1 MAEALD
7 PQTSPSASDADSI
20 AEPRT
25 ASDDSMATSR
35 ELDRMDVIRHF
46 ENGLGIED
54 NHRVT

>member
-20 AEPRT
+20 AEPR
-25 ASDDSMATSR
+25 AAKDDGMAR
-35 ELDRMDVIRHF
+35 HEFDRMDVIRHF